1 MIDIDFGPIAL
12 AIFILYTIV
21 FLIGFTIVLFPSMFL
36 YRTLKKRPLW
46 SHRPLFVFTLLAS
59 VLGGFL
65 AHQFLLIWD
74 RAEEDAS
81 WAQYQAFGKKMEHDY
96 PLEIQY
102 HPDLPYD
109 QQFELVFSVP
119 ATGIY
124 DLHVFGFLEGESEDY
139 ADLRNAVIELHN
151 YGLPFETGTNEFTFG
166 FVDDNVPIRT
176 DQNIYFIV
184 VIQPKVPREKLINTQ
199 EGIAVTNPGSVLLTD
214 GVNYYSSEFFASSG
228 CLNNI
233 YQWVPCLK
241 HDHLQIRLFK

>member
-102 HPDLPYD
+102 HPDHLTTNSLNWCFLCR
-109 QQFELVFSVP
+109 QRVF
-119 ATGIY
+119 TIY
-124 DLHVFGFLEGESEDY
+124 MCLGFLKE
-139 ADLRNAVIELHN
+139 
-151 YGLPFETGTNEFTFG
+151 
-166 FVDDNVPIRT
+166 
-176 DQNIYFIV
+176 
-184 VIQPKVPREKLINTQ
+184 KVKIT
-199 EGIAVTNPGSVLLTD
+199 LT
-214 GVNYYSSEFFASSG
+214 
-228 CLNNI
+228 
-233 YQWVPCLK
+233 
-241 HDHLQIRLFK
+241 